1 MRLIP
6 KREMLQIVGVKSFTT
21 VWQWMREGT
30 FPLGLAIGAQTMW
43 RSDEIDEWLAAQQ
56 RREVKALSDK
66 ERKRPAKPQ
75 LILDAGK
82 ALNGDE

>member
-6 KREMLQIVGVKSFTT
+6 KREMLHMVGVKSYTT
-21 VWQWMREGT
+21 IWQWQREGT

-43 RSDEIDEWLAAQQ
+43 RSDEIEGWLAAQP
-56 RREVKALSDK
+56 RREVKALK
-66 ERKRPAKPQ
+66 ALANPG

-82 ALNGDE
+82 ALK

>member
-30 FPLGLAIGAQTMW
+30 FPLGLAIGARTMW
-43 RSDEIDEWLAAQQ
+43 RSDEIEQWLAAQH
-56 RREVKALSDK
+56 RRKVKAPANVGLTMSAELPRTGH
-66 ERKRPAKPQ
+66 ER
-75 LILDAGK
+75 
-82 ALNGDE
+82 E